1 MAESGQNKDYVISP
15 EYRHSANVFPI
26 TPPSIETGYVYNFI
40 TPSDLLY
47 EVRFAPKQ
55 DKILEM
61 VVNFTVLSEEF
72 EHDYPV
78 TNRGELY
85 GVIAT
90 VIEIMKMF
98 HFHHNFTTSY
108 EFSGEFKE
116 GEDKEKQKTSIRS
129 RLYIRYAEK
138 VLNTNW
144 KYELNGNKVIL
155 KKIK

>member
-1 MAESGQNKDYVISP
+1 
-15 EYRHSANVFPI
+15 
-26 TPPSIETGYVYNFI
+26 
-40 TPSDLLY
+40 
-47 EVRFAPKQ
+47 
-55 DKILEM
+55 
-61 VVNFTVLSEEF
+61 
-72 EHDYPV
+72 
-78 TNRGELY
+78 
-85 GVIAT
+85 
-90 VIEIMKMF
+90 MKMF